1 MPMRDNLIGKA
12 AMNDSIDVT
21 FDHRTDAGGRD
32 LDLFSPTLKRHHQ
45 LLWNKP
51 LPSGEIF
58 SLTPMRNRYL
68 VFREDDLAYSLS
80 SDQISNSMRTT
91 QRMTHITSHIAPEE
105 LDEFQ
110 YLGATLGGTI
120 LFPGKQ
126 INRKITINVARG
138 WNRQIEDRFDLT
150 LECIRLQYQGV
161 PNPLEQTLN
170 VYWKFFELFEDF
182 LQYTE
187 FFLLQDLV
195 ENGNVKHYLPFEGFG
210 RSGLPANLDEYRQY
224 MNSSMAFV
232 RARAL
237 RMKKGSELQKHS
249 A

>member
-1 MPMRDNLIGKA
+1 MDNR
-12 AMNDSIDVT
+12 IDET
-21 FDHRTDAGGRD
+21 FDHRTDSGGRD
-32 LDLFSPTLKRHHQ
+32 LDAFSPRLKAHHQ
-45 LLWNKP
+45 ILWNKP
-51 LPSGEIF
+51 LPSGEF
-58 SLTPMRNRYL
+58 FELKPMSKRYL
-68 VFREDDLAYSLS
+68 VHRTDDLAYSLS

-91 QRMTHITSHIAPEE
+91 ARMTHITSQVSPED

-150 LECIRLQYQGV
+150 LECIRRQYAGL
-161 PNPLEQTLN
+161 PNPLAQTLE
-170 VYWKFFELFEDF
+170 VYWKFFELFENF
-182 LQYTE
+182 AQYSE

-195 ENGNVKHYLPFEGFG
+195 ENGRIKFYLPFEDFG
-210 RSGLPANLDEYRQY
+210 PSALPSNLEAYLRYKQ
-224 MNSSMAFV
+224 NSMDFV

-237 RMKKGSELQKHS
+237 RMKQWSEIS
-249 A
+249 PS